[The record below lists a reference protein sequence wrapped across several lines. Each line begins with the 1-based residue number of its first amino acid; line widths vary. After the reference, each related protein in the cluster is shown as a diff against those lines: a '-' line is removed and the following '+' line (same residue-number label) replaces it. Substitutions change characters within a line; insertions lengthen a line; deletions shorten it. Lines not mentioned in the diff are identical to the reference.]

1 MKKTSSTLLNTS
13 VSPTAL
19 GLALSACLG
28 SILALVVLVARGP
41 WFEASGGST
50 SALGAWVLGLACA
63 ALLMAVLTALLG
75 LRALRGAQRAA
86 EKVRS
91 TLDEAIAALPASV
104 EIFDEEDR
112 LVAFNPQLLHIY
124 PHMQADLKIGV
135 RFEELVRKSIRRG
148 CVPGAVGREEDWMA
162 ERIAARRL
170 RAAAEPL
177 LQHLQL
183 PSDRW
188 IRVYERPLPSGGTIG
203 VRMDVSD
210 LVREQQRLAA
220 SKAHLTAFVRAT
232 PNGVLTLDTAG
243 HVLELNPAAE
253 ALFGFS
259 APELQGSHIDLLFG
273 IWMGER
279 LSPAAMLGRP
289 QELSARHR
297 DGRLLTLQLSVAEV
311 KTETT
316 HRFVCIITDLSE
328 RKRQET
334 ELKEANALLAR
345 QSITDGLTGV
355 GNRRYFDQLLQQEW
369 QRSAR
374 HGHSL
379 ACIMVDIDHFKLF
392 NDRYGHV
399 AGDDCLRRVA
409 DLLRACAGRSSDAV
423 CRYGG
428 EEFVILLA
436 ECDLAEAQVVAQ
448 RCLDSIRLAAIPHEA
463 APMRRRLSLSIGV
476 AACIADTQSNGL
488 PMLERADAALYAAK
502 QGGRSRMVS
511 SELAA

>member
-1 MKKTSSTLLNTS
+1 MTSTASTWRH
-13 VSPTAL
+13 TAL
-19 GLALSACLG
+19 SPWAPGLAGCGCLG
-28 SILALVVLVARGP
+28 ALLLLVLQ
-41 WFEASGGST
+41 
-50 SALGAWVLGLACA
+50 SAGMPQTALPPGFVGLAAA
-63 ALLMAVLTALLG
+63 ALLLAVLSGG
-75 LRALRGAQRAA
+75 LAWWAWRGAQNEALKIR
-86 EKVRS
+86 K

-104 EIFDEEDR
+104 EIFDAQDR
-112 LVAFNPQLLHIY
+112 LVAFNPQLLQIY
-124 PHMQADLKIGV
+124 PHMQAELKIGV
-135 RFEELVRKSIRRG
+135 CFEELVRKSISQG
-148 CVPGAVGREEDWMA
+148 CVPGAVGREEAWLA
-162 ERIAARRL
+162 ERIAARRQ
-170 RAAAEPL
+170 RAGMLTEPL

-188 IRVYERPLPSGGTIG
+188 IRVYERQLSSGGTIG

-220 SKAHLTAFVRAT
+220 SQAHLTAFVRAT

-259 APELQGSHIDLLFG
+259 AAELQGSHIDLLFG
-273 IWMGER
+273 ICMGNR
-279 LSPAAMLGRP
+279 LSPAALLGQP

-297 DGRLLTLQLSVAEV
+297 DGGLLTLQLSVAEV

-334 ELKEANALLAR
+334 ELQEANALLAR

-369 QRSAR
+369 QRSVR

-379 ACIMVDIDHFKLF
+379 ACLMVDIDHFKLY

-399 AGDDCLRRVA
+399 AGDECLRRVA
-409 DLLRACAGRSSDAV
+409 ELLRACAGRSSDAV

-448 RCLDSIRLAAIPHEA
+448 RCLDSIRLAAIAHEA

-476 AACIADTQSNGL
+476 AACVADTQTSGMAL
-488 PMLERADAALYAAK
+488 LERADAALYAAK
-502 QGGRSRMVS
+502 QGGRSRMVI